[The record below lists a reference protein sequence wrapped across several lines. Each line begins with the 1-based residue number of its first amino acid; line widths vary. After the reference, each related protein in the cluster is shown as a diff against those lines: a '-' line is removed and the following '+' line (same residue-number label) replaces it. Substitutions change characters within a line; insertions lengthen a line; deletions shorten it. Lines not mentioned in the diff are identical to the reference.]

1 MINFIL
7 SLDASILLWIQDN
20 LRAEWL
26 TPFVLFYTKA
36 GGLGL
41 IWILTSLIFLC
52 FKKTRWVGAAGLLA
66 LCFSLAVNN
75 MCLKRMFARIRP
87 YEVIEG
93 LQLIGKKAS
102 DFSFPSGHSGSSFAA
117 ATAMFWTIKKGN
129 IRWILIL
136 GAVLMAFTR
145 LYIGIHYPTDIIG
158 GIITGT
164 LCGYAAYRIVDFVHA
179 KWNCRMQ
186 A

>member
-1 MINFIL
+1 MIDLIL

-41 IWILTSLIFLC
+41 IWIAASLLLLC
-52 FKKTRWVGAAGLLA
+52 FKKTRWAGAAGLLA

-75 MCLKRMFARIRP
+75 ICLKRLIARIRP

-93 LQLIGKKAS
+93 LQLIGNKAS

-117 ATAMFWTIKKGN
+117 ATAMFWTMKKGN
-129 IRWILIL
+129 IRWLLIL

-158 GIITGT
+158 GILTGT
-164 LCGYAAYRIVDFVHA
+164 ICGYAAYRIVDYVHV
-179 KWNCRMQ
+179 RMMR
-186 A
+186 